1 MKPEIILMRKKMG
14 QLKSKGRANHL
25 SGVGNFKVE
34 REKVDIVER
43 RINKVDV
50 GVSLLASTVE
60 SRGFPC

>member
-1 MKPEIILMRKKMG
+1 ME

-25 SGVGNFKVE
+25 SGVGNFKVG

-50 GVSLLASTVE
+50 GVSLLAST
-60 SRGFPC
+60 SRI